1 MTNQKTCAIIL
12 TVPKRTVVQ
21 TVRKEGE
28 TDVEA
33 QEAPDP
39 EKPKREERSDDT
51 ASKLQIAAALLGLA
65 LKVFEVIEKILD
77 KLD

>member
-1 MTNQKTCAIIL
+1 MS
-12 TVPKRTVVQ
+12 KRKKHPT
-21 TVRKEGE
+21 
-28 TDVEA
+28 
-33 QEAPDP
+33 P